1 MAATGHD
8 AERWRRIEQLCHD
21 ALERPAGERERF
33 LAVACEGDEALRR
46 EVDALLAHDDSV
58 DRFLAEP
65 LGVVAANLLLDR
77 DHPETQFHAPNGN
90 L

>member
-1 MAATGHD
+1 MATTGHD

-65 LGVVAANLLLDR
+65 LGVVPPTFFSIAII
-77 DHPETQFHAPNGN
+77 PKPSSHAPNGN